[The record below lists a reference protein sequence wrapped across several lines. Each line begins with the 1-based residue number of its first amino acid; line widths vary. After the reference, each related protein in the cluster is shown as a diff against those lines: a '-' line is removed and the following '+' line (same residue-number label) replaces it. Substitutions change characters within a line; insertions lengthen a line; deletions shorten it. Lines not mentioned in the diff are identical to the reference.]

1 MPKEIPNIVAK
12 KPLGIIIHIRETVQS
27 LLGLL
32 YVFGLL
38 TLCPLNL
45 LEDVLFHIDWVTE
58 EFAVDLLT
66 EYLAFNKLNV
76 LLLHVDK

>member
-1 MPKEIPNIVAK
+1 MPKEIPYIVAK
-12 KPLGIIIHIRETVQS
+12 QSLGIVIHIRETVQS

-38 TLCPLNL
+38 TFCPLNL
-45 LEDVLFHIDWVTE
+45 LEDVLFHVYWIAE

>member
-27 LLGLL
+27 LLGFL

-45 LEDVLFHIDWVTE
+45 LEDVLFHVYWIAKE
-58 EFAVDLLT
+58 LAVDLLT

-76 LLLHVDK
+76 FLLHVDK